1 MAGGRFWTTCTP
13 KYSEIYKVVAPF
25 GTTLDCDMWRG
36 ALGTRQMAQS
46 RSDAEILHIRLQ
58 FGALCRVTPY
68 KYLYITKNGII
79 QITICL
85 NCPGGMPSGNSES
98 AQDIIPFHLY
108 SVDHET
114 KETRSFVTPCRAVRT
129 GVRAPKG
136 PHPCFRESLQFDF
149 REILIL
155 KAVKLVMNLPNE
167 EHSFN
172 LQKTIGV
179 LGIIFLLAGF
189 WLYASASILL
199 KGPGPY
205 YRDYDPEMAYLLN
218 SLAPFKGAPF
228 FYTDHPGTPVEM
240 TGTMLLG
247 IIYVFFTDHAN
258 FIDYLL
264 EHPEYFLNLAH
275 GFITLLS
282 VLCAIYFFLTV
293 FSRLQKPNV
302 CLALSL
308 ALLFYGLHPYSFKTL
323 TVWSHTSFN
332 FPLGAGYLILLFRV
346 AHDAQ
351 GQISNRLAAGL
362 GLALGVMMAVMI
374 NFVPWLM
381 TTLVFIFLSNH
392 IKKISWK
399 KSLMTGSIVVLSC
412 AAGFLVSIL
421 PSIHRMPYFFGFIY
435 NLFSHQL
442 LYGTGPEGI
451 PSISLL
457 WSNLHD
463 MVVNAPLVFLAML
476 ASLLISLFIFLRRD
490 RRIREHSSLWALDV
504 SLLLQCGTITLA
516 VLKHPGNHY
525 LLSLAATLP
534 VLSLVILKLSDF
546 HWRFSRQFGNALIIF
561 SIISI
566 SAFALLSIKNRQAE
580 LLEARAVEAEINR
593 VITEQEIRLNK
604 KPGELLILRT
614 NETYSYCS
622 ALLHG
627 DFFTAGV
634 FATEINGLCP
644 SQVYFI
650 NRFDW
655 VLYHGTPVA
664 FHDLPWDILVAR
676 TWALAGNPSWKKEKI
691 VEYPHNIYLVI
702 NEK

>member
-1 MAGGRFWTTCTP
+1 MQTVISR
-13 KYSEIYKVVAPF
+13 E
-25 GTTLDCDMWRG
+25 GTT
-36 ALGTRQMAQS
+36 
-46 RSDAEILHIRLQ
+46 
-58 FGALCRVTPY
+58 
-68 KYLYITKNGII
+68 
-79 QITICL
+79 
-85 NCPGGMPSGNSES
+85 
-98 AQDIIPFHLY
+98 
-108 SVDHET
+108 
-114 KETRSFVTPCRAVRT
+114 
-129 GVRAPKG
+129 
-136 PHPCFRESLQFDF
+136 
-149 REILIL
+149 
-155 KAVKLVMNLPNE
+155 
-167 EHSFN
+167 N

-189 WLYASASILL
+189 WLYASAPITL
-199 KGPGPY
+199 KGPGPT
-205 YRDYDPEMAYLLN
+205 YRDYDPEMAYFMN

-240 TGTMLLG
+240 IGTMLLG
-247 IIYVFFTDHAN
+247 IPYAFFTDHAS
-258 FIDYLL
+258 FIDYHL
-264 EHPEYFLNLAH
+264 ENPEYFLNLAH

-282 VLCAIYFFLTV
+282 VLCAICFFLTV
-293 FSRLQKPNV
+293 LGTSQKPNV
-302 CLALSL
+302 YLALSL
-308 ALLFYGLHPYSFKTL
+308 ALLFYGLHPNAFKTL

-332 FPLGAGYLILLFRV
+332 FPLGAGYLILLFTV
-346 AHDAQ
+346 AHNAQ
-351 GQISNRLAAGL
+351 GQISNRLAVGL
-362 GLALGVMMAVMI
+362 GLVLGVMIAVMI
-374 NFVPWLM
+374 NFAPWLV

-392 IKKISWK
+392 MKGLPWK
-399 KSLMTGSIVVLSC
+399 KSLITGSILVLAC

-421 PSIHRMPYFFGFIY
+421 PSVHRMPYFFGFIY
-435 NLFSHQL
+435 KLFSHQL

-463 MVVNAPLVFLAML
+463 MVTFAPLVFPVML
-476 ASLLISLFIFLRRD
+476 ASLLISLFIFLQRD
-490 RRIREHSSLWALDV
+490 SHNPENHGLWALNF
-504 SLLLQCGTITLA
+504 SLLLQCGLITLA
-516 VLKHPGNHY
+516 VAKHPGEHY

-546 HWRFSRQFGNALIIF
+546 NWRFSRQFGDALIIF

-566 SAFALLSIKNRQAE
+566 SAIALLSIKNRQAE
-580 LLEARAVEAEINR
+580 LREARAVEAEINR
-593 VITEQEIRLNK
+593 VIAAQEIRLNK

-634 FATEINGLCP
+634 FATEITKWCP
-644 SQVYFI
+644 SQAYFI

-655 VLYHGTPVA
+655 VYYHGAQVA
-664 FHDLPWDILVAR
+664 IHDLPWDILVAR